1 MEQLNSIKQP
11 APNIVSNS
19 TNSKQETTKEETI
32 KPKRIINRPNVGV
45 VDVPTISKTPIS
57 DLLEIKK
64 QENPRTVYR
73 LNDNKEKPLN
83 LYNIASIG
91 IGASALYC
99 LLNLSKS
106 IKKFLKS

>member
-19 TNSKQETTKEETI
+19 TNSKPETTKETI
-32 KPKRIINRPNVGV
+32 EPKRIIIRPNVGV

-73 LNDNKEKPLN
+73 LDDNKEKPPN
-83 LYNIASIG
+83 LYNIASIV
-91 IGASALYC
+91 ISASALYG